1 MTCEMQG
8 PELLDRLWACLPVEL
23 GEALRAIVGVADDRA
38 LALFVV
44 GGAVRDGLRPGPVG
58 SSLDLD
64 ALLDLDPL
72 LDLDIA
78 VEGDPGPLLA
88 ALAQQR
94 GTRVVRHDR
103 FGTATFVLGP
113 AGGVLGPA
121 GGALGPAGGRIDL
134 ARTRA
139 ERYVR
144 PGALPQ
150 VSAASIEADLS
161 RRDFSVN
168 AMALGLNG
176 RRRGELLDPFDGRG
190 DLQRGLIRTLHD
202 HSFADDPTRL
212 IRACWYGARLEARF
226 APGMRA
232 QALRSLGELGSISG
246 DRFGEAWRRLLLDRA
261 APAALVRASG
271 LGIPQAREG
280 GWSVGPGLAGAFAGR
295 ADGGPTAFWALT
307 GLSAGSEVVSSL
319 AGRCGLTR
327 GERRALEA
335 GAELRAL
342 RRPLGR
348 SGLAASG
355 AAGLLRPFDATTLG
369 AAAALWGG
377 LAAERVERALGEWA
391 GVRAP
396 LDAAALAELGVEPG
410 AAIGR
415 WLEALRDAVIDGEL
429 PAGRRG
435 AEPARRLVQAGLQSP
450 RDRPSR
456 RS

>member
-1 MTCEMQG
+1 V
-8 PELLDRLWACLPVEL
+8 AF
-23 GEALRAIVGVADDRA
+23 GEALRAIVEVADDRE
-38 LALFVV
+38 LPLFVV
-44 GGAVRDGLRPGPVG
+44 GGAVRDSLRAG
-58 SSLDLD
+58 S
-64 ALLDLDPL
+64 AGGL

-88 ALAQQR
+88 VLSQQR
-94 GTRVVRHDR
+94 GRRVVRHDR
-103 FGTATFVLGP
+103 FGTGTLVLGSAGGLLGSAVGVLGS
-113 AGGVLGPA
+113 AGGVLGSA
-121 GGALGPAGGRIDL
+121 AGRIDL
-134 ARTRA
+134 ARTRV

-176 RRRGELLDPFDGRG
+176 ARRGELLDPFDGRG

-212 IRACWYGARLEARF
+212 IRACRYGARLDARF

-232 QALRSLGELGSISG
+232 QALRSRGELRSISG

-280 GWSVGPGLAGAFAGR
+280 GWSIGLGLIDAFTGMEGAGA
-295 ADGGPTAFWALT
+295 PAFWALT
-307 GLSAGSEVVSSL
+307 GLRAQSEVVSLL

-348 SGLAASG
+348 AGLAASG
-355 AAGLLRPFDATTLG
+355 AAGLLRSFDAMTLG
-369 AAAALWGG
+369 AAASLWGG

-391 GVRAP
+391 DARAP
-396 LDAAALAELGVEPG
+396 LDATALAELGVEPG
-410 AAIGR
+410 PAIGR
-415 WLEALRDAVIDGEL
+415 WLEALRDAVIDGDL
-429 PAGRRG
+429 PGGRRG
-435 AEPARRLVQAGLQSP
+435 AEPARLLVQAGLQSR

-456 RS
+456 RP